1 MPGQEIE
8 KSEKLANIFVMP
20 DVLEDVST
28 RGVFERD
35 LFFRESQELE
45 EKLLA
50 NSSGRK
56 FLASDLWTQ
65 GRSRKSVRKFVI
77 LGAPGSGKT
86 TLMSYFAV
94 MLADKQPQLLGLDS
108 ETDWLPILIRMRDM
122 ARYSDK
128 SILEYVRIFT
138 EKTMQI
144 KTLPVGFFEHWLED
158 GRALI
163 LLDGLDEV
171 PQSGKRYDVV
181 SRIENFLG
189 QFDRNYAIITSRPAG
204 YRRDF
209 FPMEAFPHY
218 EMQRFDDEKIL
229 TFINNWYDSRF
240 RGPGEAAR
248 WKKSL
253 QKALD
258 DNDRIKVLAR
268 NPLLLTIIVLIHRYQ
283 AVLPKERHRL
293 YDRAVEMLLISWD
306 AKKELSSDGQL
317 QYLDRDDLGRLM
329 ELLAYWV
336 HTQGDVENNESGTLI
351 GQEELREQLRGE
363 IKELKQVQ
371 LYQAREEAERFIDL
385 IRERTGLLNEQGQD
399 YYAFVHK
406 TFQEYLCAEE
416 IRYRADN
423 EDDFEIVLG
432 CIRKYL
438 HDPHWREVLLLLIG
452 QQKPKKAAKA
462 MRAILNH
469 GSEYEQWLHRDLL
482 FSGSCLAEDI
492 KGLRRAD
499 GQLVQEILE
508 RLIEL
513 EVSSRELVG
522 WNVREEVEQIFC
534 SLYETDF
541 EAQALEMLKQRE
553 DLIDNER
560 LLKYRAELGENDEV
574 IGELLTQLQDENS
587 DVRSNA
593 AFALVN
599 LKNSSETVIN
609 SVLALLQDE
618 NSNVRSS
625 VAIAL
630 GMLENSS
637 EKVINSLLAVLQ
649 DENSSVRR
657 NAARAL
663 GDLENSSETLINSLL
678 AVLQD
683 ENSDVRS
690 NAASVLGMLENSS
703 EKVINSLL
711 AMLQDENSNVRSNA
725 AEALGN
731 LKNSSEKVINNLLE
745 LLQDQD
751 IFVSL
756 STYNTLKELG
766 KKSHDILPTI
776 IQWMEQHQD
785 SEYIGRYIDVLWS
798 LVVDK
803 PSPNE
808 NHQ

>member
-1 MPGQEIE
+1 M
-8 KSEKLANIFVMP
+8 
-20 DVLEDVST
+20 
-28 RGVFERD
+28 
-35 LFFRESQELE
+35 
-45 EKLLA
+45 A
-50 NSSGRK
+50 NSSDRK

-65 GRSRKSVRKFVI
+65 ERSRKFVI

-94 MLADKQPQLLGLDS
+94 MLADKQPQVLGLDS

-128 SILEYVRIFT
+128 SILEYIRIFT
-138 EKTMQI
+138 EKTMQV

-171 PQSGKRYDVV
+171 PQSGKCYDVV

-209 FPMEAFPHY
+209 FPMEEFPHY

-240 RGPGEAAR
+240 RGLGEAAR

-258 DNDRIKVLAR
+258 DNDRIKLLAR

-329 ELLAYWV
+329 ELLGYWV

-432 CIRKYL
+432 CIGKYL

-508 RLIEL
+508 RLMEL
-513 EVSSRELVG
+513 EVSSKELVG
-522 WNVREEVEQIFC
+522 REVRSKVKQIFC

-541 EAQALEMLKQRE
+541 EAQVLEMLKQRE
-553 DLIDNER
+553 DLIDKER
-560 LLKYRAELGENDEV
+560 LLEYRAELGENDEV
-574 IGELLTQLQDENS
+574 IGELLAQLEDENSDVHSNAAFVLGFFLKNRSETVINLVLAELQDENS
-587 DVRSNA
+587 DVRSTA
-593 AFALVN
+593 A
-599 LKNSSETVIN
+599 E
-609 SVLALLQDE
+609 
-618 NSNVRSS
+618 
-625 VAIAL
+625 AL
-630 GMLENSS
+630 GMLKNSS
-637 EKVINSLLAVLQ
+637 EKVINSLLAL
-649 DENSSVRR
+649 
-657 NAARAL
+657 
-663 GDLENSSETLINSLL
+663 
-678 AVLQD
+678 LQD
-683 ENSDVRS
+683 ENSDVRRH
-690 NAASVLGMLENSS
+690 AAF
-703 EKVINSLL
+703 
-711 AMLQDENSNVRSNA
+711 
-725 AEALGN
+725 ALGN
-731 LKNSSEKVINNLLE
+731 LKNSSEKVINSLLA
-745 LLQDQD
+745 LLQDENSDVRRHAAFALGNLKNSSEKVINSLLALLQD
-751 IFVSL
+751 ENSDVRGSAAEALVELNIDSEKVINSL
-756 STYNTLKELG
+756 LALLQDKDFSYPWSAANTLKELG